1 MRGYHLIQRR
11 AGVVI
16 VKANLDNFRA
26 TVFDDRKYCWDILDD
41 DYCEELWP
49 LLYTKG
55 KKREAM

>member
-1 MRGYHLIQRR
+1 M
-11 AGVVI
+11 
-16 VKANLDNFRA
+16 KANLDNFRA